1 MQPRPVPAARP
12 AVVEQNLSVEQRNRI
27 FEQVIKDCTE
37 SLRNNHEARNF
48 FESRSLNPLELLQS
62 FDFGY
67 WSPSQYAAISENEK
81 RKLSSLGLF
90 TVSGATFEGLI
101 IFPLRKGKT
110 VVQFLGVSVHDGQSS
125 KMLPVA
131 RQGLFIPRQGLDP
144 QRPIIITENVL
155 EGLSLFQAGIH
166 NVLPAIGVN
175 GILPDHYS
183 LLKRMV
189 FPQIFI
195 AFSEQQQRAAHQLR
209 NNLKKQG
216 FDSEILQLEKGLSIN
231 EMLCEMGAPELKTFF
246 KERIGAEDLEGTI
259 RHEGEFIIAEIGN
272 RTYRV
277 HGLSNDGQE
286 SLRVN
291 IKATGARG
299 IPATATVDLY
309 SLRNKEPF
317 IAEITRSL
325 QTDRQV
331 ISNDVNRLIVMLE
344 DKRLKMGNV
353 QGTSPRE
360 MSNDEKFEALEYLKA
375 ENLIERISEDIAAC
389 GIVGN
394 ETEAMLSYFASL
406 SRLTDKGFGLL
417 TVSRSGAGKNHL
429 QDTIAACIPEESVL
443 PLTRLTGQS
452 LFYQQNLHQKCITL
466 EETEGMQEAL
476 YAIRALLSSQS
487 LRVSKTV
494 TDPKTFE
501 LKAME
506 KIVHG
511 NVSFLATTTDL
522 ATVDFET
529 ATRFF
534 VMHLNESSEQ
544 TEAILQ
550 YREKMAGLEGLRL
563 KAQREL
569 IITRHRNI
577 QRMLE
582 PMAVVNNLGIGARLP
597 SRILNS
603 RREIGKIDGL
613 IKTIALVHQ
622 HQREIQTADLNGVP
636 VRYIEA
642 QQSDIDLALS
652 LAGNCIRQSLDHLS
666 PLGRE
671 LLEDIDSL
679 VSEKFREE
687 LSKGQP
693 VQRWQILFT
702 RREIADRT
710 TWSRH
715 HLEKH
720 LRELVLEGYLVHTT
734 GSRGQRYTYKLVE
747 DTLPERPTI

>member
-1 MQPRPVPAARP
+1 
-12 AVVEQNLSVEQRNRI
+12 
-27 FEQVIKDCTE
+27 
-37 SLRNNHEARNF
+37 
-48 FESRSLNPLELLQS
+48 
-62 FDFGY
+62 
-67 WSPSQYAAISENEK
+67 
-81 RKLSSLGLF
+81 
-90 TVSGATFEGLI
+90 
-101 IFPLRKGKT
+101 
-110 VVQFLGVSVHDGQSS
+110 
-125 KMLPVA
+125 
-131 RQGLFIPRQGLDP
+131 
-144 QRPIIITENVL
+144 
-155 EGLSLFQAGIH
+155 
-166 NVLPAIGVN
+166 
-175 GILPDHYS
+175 
-183 LLKRMV
+183 
-189 FPQIFI
+189 
-195 AFSEQQQRAAHQLR
+195 
-209 NNLKKQG
+209 
-216 FDSEILQLEKGLSIN
+216 
-231 EMLCEMGAPELKTFF
+231 
-246 KERIGAEDLEGTI
+246 
-259 RHEGEFIIAEIGN
+259 
-272 RTYRV
+272 
-277 HGLSNDGQE
+277 
-286 SLRVN
+286 
-291 IKATGARG
+291 
-299 IPATATVDLY
+299 
-309 SLRNKEPF
+309 
-317 IAEITRSL
+317 
-325 QTDRQV
+325 
-331 ISNDVNRLIVMLE
+331 
-344 DKRLKMGNV
+344 
-353 QGTSPRE
+353 
-360 MSNDEKFEALEYLKA
+360 MSNDEKSEALEYLKS
-375 ENLIERISEDIAAC
+375 ENLIERISTDIAAC

-394 ETEAMLSYFASL
+394 KTEALLSYFASL

-429 QDTIAACIPEESVL
+429 QDTIASLIPEESVL

-452 LFYQQNLHQKCITL
+452 LFYQQNLHQRCITL
-466 EETEGMQEAL
+466 EETEGMQDAL

-501 LKAME
+501 LKVME
-506 KIVHG
+506 KIVQG

-550 YREKMAGLEGLRL
+550 YREKMAGFEGLRL
-563 KAQREL
+563 KGQREQ

-582 PMAVVNNLGIGARLP
+582 PIAVVNNYGIGAKLP

-603 RREIGKIDGL
+603 RREIGKIETL

-622 HQREIQTADLNGVP
+622 HQREIKTTDLYGVP

-679 VSEKFREE
+679 VSEKYRVE

-693 VQRWQILFT
+693 VLRWQVLFT

-715 HLEKH
+715 HLEKA

-734 GSRGQRYTYKLVE
+734 GSRGQRYTYRMVE
-747 DTLPERPTI
+747 DTLPERPSI